1 MASLAVKL
9 PLTRDPHDGFVMIK
23 NIQTMVKQNFKMLL
37 LTNPGERVMMP
48 LYGVGIK
55 SFLFEQFTP
64 STFAKIEAR
73 ITDQVLTYMPNVS
86 ITEIAFN
93 QISIDS
99 NVLEIRIAYSIPIL
113 EVSDLLHFTI

>member
-55 SFLFEQFTP
+55 SFLFEQFTS

-93 QISIDS
+93 QMSIDS

>member
-55 SFLFEQFTP
+55 SFLFEQFTS